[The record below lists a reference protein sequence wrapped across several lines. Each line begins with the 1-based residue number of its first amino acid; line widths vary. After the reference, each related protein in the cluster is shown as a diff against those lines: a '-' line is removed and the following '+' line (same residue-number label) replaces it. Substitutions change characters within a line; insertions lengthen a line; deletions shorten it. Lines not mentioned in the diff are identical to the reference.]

1 MQRVLVIGSPGSGK
15 SVFSRKLAASTGLS
29 VHHLDMLYWN
39 ADQTTIPQEE
49 FLSRLDAVLRQD
61 AWIIDGNY
69 ASTLERR
76 LERCNTIFL
85 LDYPV
90 ETCIEGVQRRMNTP
104 RPDIPW
110 IETEFDPEF
119 MDFIRSFPEVTL
131 PGMMELLKRYPEK
144 KLIIF
149 HSRKEANAYL
159 NTQREAASQK

>member
-15 SVFSRKLAASTGLS
+15 SVFSRKLAESTGLF

-76 LERCNTIFL
+76 LERCDTIFL

-104 RPDIPW
+104 RPDMPW

-131 PGMMELLKRYPEK
+131 PGMMELLKRYSEK

-159 NTQREAASQK
+159 NTQREAASQE